1 MHPVATKHLVQ
12 LPVLCLCVRVLTPT
26 GGAGGG
32 KSSLLQLI
40 MLRHMP
46 YKGYVSFQLPLSA
59 APQAAA
65 FSTVAADVSSTP
77 ANGVNG
83 TSDSTLDAA
92 AAAAQTAAGDAAHAA
107 AAAAAMG
114 PSVQPGGEGWVWA
127 SFSWLKDEQQAA
139 RACMAMASVSAA
151 GLFR

>member
-1 MHPVATKHLVQ
+1 V
-12 LPVLCLCVRVLTPT
+12 PT
-26 GGAGGG
+26 TAGGAGGG

-46 YKGYVSFQLPLSA
+46 YKGYISFQLPLSA
-59 APQAAA
+59 APQASVTAGA
-65 FSTVAADVSSTP
+65 DASLTVA
-77 ANGVNG
+77 NG
-83 TSDSTLDAA
+83 TTSSSLNAGAAPAA
-92 AAAAQTAAGDAAHAA
+92 ATQTVAGVAAHAA

-127 SFSWLKDEQQAA
+127 SFSWLKDDQQAA

>member
-1 MHPVATKHLVQ
+1 MPTS
-12 LPVLCLCVRVLTPT
+12 T

-59 APQAAA
+59 APHELA
-65 FSTVAADVSSTP
+65 VAADVSSTP
-77 ANGVNG
+77 VNG
-83 TSDSTLDAA
+83 ASSGSVDTDAA
-92 AAAAQTAAGDAAHAA
+92 ATQTAAGAQAHAA

-114 PSVQPGGEGWVWA
+114 PSVQPGGDGWVWA
-127 SFSWLKDEQQAA
+127 SFSWLKDDQQAA
-139 RACMAMASVSAA
+139 RACMAMASVSSA
-151 GLFR
+151 GLFRCAGCERGSYTILDGMHHTGC

>member
-1 MHPVATKHLVQ
+1 
-12 LPVLCLCVRVLTPT
+12 
-26 GGAGGG
+26 
-32 KSSLLQLI
+32 

-59 APQAAA
+59 APQA
-65 FSTVAADVSSTP
+65 SVTTGAADASLTLT
-77 ANGVNG
+77 NG
-83 TSDSTLDAA
+83 TTSSTLDAGAAPA
-92 AAAAQTAAGDAAHAA
+92 AATQTAAGVAAHAA

-127 SFSWLKDEQQAA
+127 SFSWLKDDQQAA